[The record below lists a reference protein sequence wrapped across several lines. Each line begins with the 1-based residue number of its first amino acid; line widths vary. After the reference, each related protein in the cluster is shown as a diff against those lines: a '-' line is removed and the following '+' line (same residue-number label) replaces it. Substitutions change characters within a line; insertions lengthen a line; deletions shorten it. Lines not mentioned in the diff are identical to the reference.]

1 MASLLSRYGRE
12 GGASTIPASAKIKKI
27 GGGALGEDL
36 KEVNNVC
43 NEKAALA
50 ANAIQASR

>member
-1 MASLLSRYGRE
+1 MGVRA
-12 GGASTIPASAKIKKI
+12 APHTIPASAKIKKD
-27 GGGALGEDL
+27 GGGALGADL
-36 KEVNNVC
+36 KEVNSVC